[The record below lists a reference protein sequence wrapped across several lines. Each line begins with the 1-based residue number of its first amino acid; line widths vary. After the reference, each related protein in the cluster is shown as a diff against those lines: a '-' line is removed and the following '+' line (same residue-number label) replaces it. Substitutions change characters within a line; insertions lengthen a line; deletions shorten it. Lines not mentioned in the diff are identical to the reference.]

1 MVTKLLFSAVGTL
14 QTAIECPTCGKT
26 GKETMF
32 TECCCKYVLS
42 LLSIHSIQRGSEC
55 PLCGDDFSGDEDEI
69 GCFQGYCRT
78 YAIHTDL
85 KRRYLKN
92 KDGYC
97 YAYEDDTQESCK
109 YYLPY
114 RKGFSNGCNS
124 ECQHHR
130 LDGRCTA

>member
-1 MVTKLLFSAVGTL
+1 MKLLFNAVGTL

-32 TECCCKYVLS
+32 TECCCKYVIS
-42 LLSIHSIQRGSEC
+42 LLGTHSIQRDSEC
-55 PLCGDDFSGDEDEI
+55 PLCGLALRSDET

-78 YAIHTDL
+78 YAVPL
-85 KRRYLKN
+85 KRRHLKN
-92 KDGYC
+92 RDGYC

-114 RKGFSNGCNS
+114 RAAFTDGANW

-130 LDGRCTA
+130 LDGRCAA

>member
-1 MVTKLLFSAVGTL
+1 MKLLFNAVGTL

-32 TECCCKYVLS
+32 TACCCKYVLS
-42 LLSIHSIQRGSEC
+42 LLGIHSIQRNSEC
-55 PLCGDDFSGDEDEI
+55 PLCGLAL
-69 GCFQGYCRT
+69 RT
-78 YAIHTDL
+78 YAVHTDL
-85 KRRYLKN
+85 KRRHLKN

-114 RKGFSNGCNS
+114 MAAFTNGANW

-130 LDGRCTA
+130 LDGRCAA